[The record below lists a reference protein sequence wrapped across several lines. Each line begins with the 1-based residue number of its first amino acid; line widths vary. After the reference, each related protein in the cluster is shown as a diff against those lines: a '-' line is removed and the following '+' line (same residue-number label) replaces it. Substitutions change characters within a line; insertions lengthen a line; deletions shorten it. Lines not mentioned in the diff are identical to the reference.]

1 MTNVRK
7 ESRTFLF
14 VAPSSRVIE
23 TPAKLKNA
31 IETTVNARAPIS
43 GAKNLITFT
52 FEQDTSDENVKNH
65 YIFIFI

>member
-43 GAKNLITFT
+43 GAKN
-52 FEQDTSDENVKNH
+52 
-65 YIFIFI
+65 